1 MALKLRRSIE
11 GFIEGGIS
19 TPFLSSCLMKGR
31 ELLVSMFVSARETRG
46 QEERMVVEWLWERFI
61 VGRKCKT
68 WIGLKYFLLI
78 HLYLIHFCWEMRLI

>member
-31 ELLVSMFVSARETRG
+31 ELLVLMFVSARETRG
-46 QEERMVVEWLWERFI
+46 QEERMVVE
-61 VGRKCKT
+61 
-68 WIGLKYFLLI
+68 
-78 HLYLIHFCWEMRLI
+78 

>member
-1 MALKLRRSIE
+1 ME
-11 GFIEGGIS
+11 WFIEGGIS